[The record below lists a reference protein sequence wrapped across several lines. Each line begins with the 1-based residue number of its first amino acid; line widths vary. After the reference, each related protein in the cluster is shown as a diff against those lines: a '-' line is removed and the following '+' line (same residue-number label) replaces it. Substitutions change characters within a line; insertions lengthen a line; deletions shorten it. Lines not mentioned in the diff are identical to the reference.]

1 MKQIVL
7 ATNNDHKL
15 VELRRLF
22 KNGGL
27 EVEVLGLADVPPYE
41 VPPENRRSFEG
52 NALLKARAAMHA
64 TGLPS
69 LADDS
74 GLEVDLLNNMPGVRS
89 SRWAGVDATDEEN
102 TALLVRQLADTE
114 ETQRTARFVAVIAVV
129 MPDGR
134 EEVVRGTMNGRIV
147 LEPRGS
153 FGFGYDPIFV
163 AEEYDVTNAEL
174 QPEVKDEI
182 SHRGKAMRAVGR
194 RLRKLMDTEPL

>member
-1 MKQIVL
+1 MRQIVL

-22 KNGGL
+22 KAGGL
-27 EVEVLGLADVPPYE
+27 EVQVLGLRDVASYE
-41 VPPENRRSFEG
+41 VPPENKRSFEG

-89 SRWAGVDATDEEN
+89 SRWAGVGATDEEN
-102 TALLVRQLADTE
+102 LDLVIRQLADTDE
-114 ETQRTARFVAVIAVV
+114 SQRTARFVSVIAIV

-134 EEVVRGTMNGRIV
+134 EEVVRGTMNGHLV
-147 LEPRGS
+147 LEPKGDQ
-153 FGFGYDPIFV
+153 GFGYDPIFV
-163 AEEYDVTNAEL
+163 AEECEVTNAEL
-174 QPEVKDEI
+174 DPEEKDQI
-182 SHRGKAMRAVGR
+182 SHRGRAMRAVGR
-194 RLRKLMDTEPL
+194 KLRKLMDTVPL